1 MFPTEL
7 LLQTP
12 ARCSSAPCLLQIYR
26 QISACGCH
34 YTSLRNDENDG
45 TGGDDEDDDD
55 GDDDVAVKLSIK
67 YSSGGSHTSFFPWT
81 IGQEGWRGV
90 SSAARQPME
99 SLACAH
105 MSFSG
110 QFLMTD
116 IDVW

>member
-12 ARCSSAPCLLQIYR
+12 ADCYGAPCLLQIYR
-26 QISACGCH
+26 QICARGCH
-34 YTSLRNDENDG
+34 YTSLRNDDDDG
-45 TGGDDEDDDD
+45 AAAGDDDD
-55 GDDDVAVKLSIK
+55 DDDVAVKLSIK